1 MGAMIRSAGADF
13 YNPDEAA
20 AKAIAAHPSMTPADA
35 NAWAW
40 QQGKRLLARAI
51 SDSLTFAFETTLG
64 GNTMPRML
72 AEAAAGGAGISIW
85 YVGLEGVDRHLSRI
99 AQRVAEGGHDIPA
112 AKVRDRYETSRQ
124 NLIMLLPWLRE
135 LRLLDNSV
143 EVSLARGEA
152 PRPRLILHTKGPFVD
167 SCVSRAK
174 VPGWAKPIVQAAVR

>member
-1 MGAMIRSAGADF
+1 MGAMIRSAGAHF

-20 AKAIAAHPSMTPADA
+20 AKAIAVHPSMTPAEA

-40 QQGKRLLARAI
+40 HQGKRLLERAI

-72 AEAAAGGAGISIW
+72 AEAAAGGAGINIW
-85 YVGLEGVDRHLSRI
+85 YLGLEGVELHLSRI

-112 AKVRDRYETSRQ
+112 AKVHDRYETSRQ

-135 LRLLDNSV
+135 LRLLDNSIDV
-143 EVSLARGEA
+143 DLAHGQA
-152 PRPRLILHTKGPFVD
+152 PRPRLVLHTKRPAVV
-167 SCVSRAK
+167 SCIQRAR
-174 VPGWAKPIVQAAVR
+174 VPGWAKPIVQAAVG